1 MGGRGAKAAGGVIRL
16 CFHGAESTGKSV
28 LAARLAA
35 ELDLPWVGEYG
46 REWAEANGTDFTME
60 NLLAMAAGQDAAMRR
75 AAAHC
80 PPLLLLDTDP
90 LMTAAWARMLFDDV
104 PEELMA
110 YEKAEH
116 YLLFAADTPWVED
129 GTRFFGTP
137 ELRARFA
144 EVAEDMLVRA
154 GARFTRIEGDWAAR
168 EAAVRGV
175 IRRFADTA

>member
-90 LMTAAWARMLFDDV
+90 LMTAAWARRLVRFLIGRSASCAD
-104 PEELMA
+104 
-110 YEKAEH
+110 H
-116 YLLFAADTPWVED
+116 LLLCCPCLPSPSSLLVE
-129 GTRFFGTP
+129 TVRKQRRRTLLP
-137 ELRARFA
+137 PPM
-144 EVAEDMLVRA
+144 EVATTTTVSRVPLS
-154 GARFTRIEGDWAAR
+154 
-168 EAAVRGV
+168 RGLDGS
-175 IRRFADTA
+175 R